1 MNNITISKSDDGENE
16 NLQNETTIAPK
27 IKIFENDIISLTQ
40 IDDQS

>member
-1 MNNITISKSDDGENE
+1 MNNITISKSDDGENV
-16 NLQNETTIAPK
+16 NLQNESNVEPR